1 MRLVPS
7 LHPNNVTLYPCSA
20 IGLGFLYSHSSCG
33 QRGVSVLEVIV
44 IPSSGDIGIIME
56 NTLTI
61 ATVLKPQ
68 GIRGE
73 IKVKALTDA
82 AEDLKGFARV
92 FIDGVEYKVLVV
104 RPSGDCAYLTL
115 RGIADRNAAELLRGK
130 EVVALREDA
139 PALPEDTF
147 YLVDVLGC
155 EVVTE
160 KGKSLGTIIEITP
173 AKTDIYVIEREGKR
187 TTFVAAEGVIDSID
201 VEKKVVVVNKKRF
214 DEVAL

>member
-1 MRLVPS
+1 
-7 LHPNNVTLYPCSA
+7 
-20 IGLGFLYSHSSCG
+20 
-33 QRGVSVLEVIV
+33 
-44 IPSSGDIGIIME
+44 ME

-92 FIDGVEYKVLVV
+92 FIDGVEYKVLAV